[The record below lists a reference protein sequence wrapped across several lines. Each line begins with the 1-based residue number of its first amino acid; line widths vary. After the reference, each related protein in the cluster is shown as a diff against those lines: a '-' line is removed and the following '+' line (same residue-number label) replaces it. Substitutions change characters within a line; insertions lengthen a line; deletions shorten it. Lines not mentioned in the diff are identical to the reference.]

1 MNSGVAQTGR
11 GVSNTVQPDADS
23 DSRTLDLN
31 ENVGSV
37 NCTVGGDAP
46 ACECDKL
53 RTSGKEEVERDDG
66 ATRAEGP
73 LDERDSMRVWK
84 GLKQNNYMSALH
96 GAVPMPVPKPRG
108 RKKFNND
115 MMKKKIELAKKE
127 QVDRFARVAAPSGL
141 LNGLNPG
148 IINHTRTFSWMPSEC
163 NRENEDDKFALK
175 LSSSAKV
182 ATGDASCLSNEES
195 ADLSSVT
202 SLSVKALK
210 RSKKRVR
217 AVITTELPLLM
228 SREFSSNLDKEAYT
242 TKGSSFC
249 HPDQATADAHSVRWS
264 TLFAQMDKAL
274 SDEESHLE
282 SWLNQVKEMQLHC
295 EKGLYK
301 NSLSHASLQTG
312 PTGNDNRSGEANNS
326 ENDLAIRSAAASIY
340 STCNFLL
347 SMENPPCC

>member
-1 MNSGVAQTGR
+1 MSDNALFSKSVYP
-11 GVSNTVQPDADS
+11 NT
-23 DSRTLDLN
+23 
-31 ENVGSV
+31 
-37 NCTVGGDAP
+37 
-46 ACECDKL
+46 
-53 RTSGKEEVERDDG
+53 EV
-66 ATRAEGP
+66 
-73 LDERDSMRVWK
+73 
-84 GLKQNNYMSALH
+84 
-96 GAVPMPVPKPRG
+96 PRG
-108 RKKFNND
+108 
-115 MMKKKIELAKKE
+115 
-127 QVDRFARVAAPSGL
+127 
-141 LNGLNPG
+141 NGG
-148 IINHTRTFSWMPSEC
+148 SCTGQTRTFSWRPSEC
-163 NRENEDDKFALK
+163 NRENEDDKLALK

-182 ATGDASCLSNEES
+182 ATGHASCLSNEES

-202 SLSVKALK
+202 SLSVKAANVASQWLELLNQDIRGRLAALK

-242 TKGSSFC
+242 KKGSTFC
-249 HPDQATADAHSVRWS
+249 YPDQATADAHSVRWS

-301 NSLSHASLQTG
+301 NSLSHAPLQTG
-312 PTGNDNRSGEANNS
+312 PTGDDNRSGEADNS

-347 SMENPPCC
+347 SMENLPCC